1 MENLKQEA
9 EELMLSWT
17 EIREF
22 VAPLSW
28 RSPPSTLTLTSND
41 VHVWLAKLDS
51 PAMRVQKMAQCLIE
65 DERKRAERFN
75 FRRDRKRFIV
85 ARGVLRMIL
94 SRYLHIEPNRVQF
107 SYGPHGKPYL
117 AERLGDG
124 ALRFNL
130 AHSHEF
136 ALYAFT
142 LGREIG
148 VDIEYLRALPD
159 ADQIAKRFFSARE
172 NAALQAL
179 STNQRQQAFYNCWTR
194 KEAYVKAI
202 GKGLAQPLDQIEV
215 SLAPGESARLL
226 KIEGTREEGSRWSL
240 YSLTPVAG
248 YVAAVAVCN

>member
-1 MENLKQEA
+1 M
-9 EELMLSWT
+9 
-17 EIREF
+17 
-22 VAPLSW
+22 
-28 RSPPSTLTLTSND
+28 
-41 VHVWLAKLDS
+41 
-51 PAMRVQKMAQCLIE
+51 
-65 DERKRAERFN
+65 
-75 FRRDRKRFIV
+75 
-85 ARGVLRMIL
+85 
-94 SRYLHIEPNRVQF
+94 
-107 SYGPHGKPYL
+107 

-130 AHSHEF
+130 AHSHEL

-202 GKGLAQPLDQIEV
+202 GKGLAQPLDQFDV
-215 SLAPGESARLL
+215 SLAPGESTRLL
-226 KIEGTREEGSRWSL
+226 KVEGAPEEGSRWSL